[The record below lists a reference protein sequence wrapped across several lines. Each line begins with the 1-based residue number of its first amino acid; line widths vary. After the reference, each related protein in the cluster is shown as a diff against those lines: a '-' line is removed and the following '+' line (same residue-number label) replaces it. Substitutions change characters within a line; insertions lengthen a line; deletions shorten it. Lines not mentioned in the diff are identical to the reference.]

1 MVSTQ
6 SPIVRYYFKQ
16 DQAIYAIP
24 FAYQLTAELHV
35 YLIDK
40 DSNRTDLVE
49 NVDYTVTAQSI
60 TLLNSAGFTAE
71 YLIIQREGDVVQ
83 DMVLDNGFYVDVKKI
98 EEALDTMTMRLQEM
112 KLALQNT
119 LKNPWEDWDQGTDI
133 MLPSIGSRK
142 EAVLYF
148 GPDGITMKAMPW
160 EDVADIQED
169 VHEQQ
174 QLAREWATKTDGP
187 VMDDEY
193 SAKFHA
199 QKAKTLRDETE
210 GFKTTV
216 ENIQTSMKEFV
227 RKYCWYADQ
236 AALRAQQYSEA
247 CRNYKTAVEGM
258 KKHVVELES
267 QSETY
272 HDEVATM
279 HQTVLEA
286 KTVVVNAEQS
296 CEEILVQMQE
306 YINGF
311 TSRYQQAIDGI
322 AAQDLQSISNVNE
335 VAQDH
340 IGTMDEIKADVTE
353 MQEDVTAKYS
363 EVLNTKTA
371 IQEYIAKYVGYAEN
385 AAVKAQKMSEQC
397 RSIYK
402 YLKGLK
408 TSLDSLANEV
418 NDDRDAVENA
428 KAVILQAKEDTEEMK
443 TSVEA
448 SEANV
453 EGLAAQVESDKT
465 IIAGDKTI
473 VQQTKINIEELKSD
487 IGNLV
492 SEAQAAASQASA
504 PTITVENKVYTQS
517 VIVKRGRRY
526 IKAVEVVPE
535 DDETTTAGGEE

>member
-199 QKAKTLRDETE
+199 QKTKALRDETE

-216 ENIQTSMKEFV
+216 ENIRTSMEEFV

-236 AALRAQQYSEA
+236 AALRAQQYSNA
-247 CRNYKTAVEGM
+247 CRNYKAAVEGM
-258 KKHVVELES
+258 KKHIVELES

-286 KTVVVNAEQS
+286 KTVVVDAEKS

-311 TSRYQQAIDGI
+311 ASRYQEAIDGI
-322 AAQDLQSISNVNE
+322 AAQELQSINNVTE
-335 VAQDH
+335 VASGH
-340 IGTMDEIKADVTE
+340 IETMNEIKADVTE
-353 MQEDVTAKYS
+353 TQEDVAAKHS

-371 IQEYIAKYVGYAEN
+371 IQEYITKYVGYAEN
-385 AAVKAQKMSEQC
+385 AAMSAQTSLSQC
-397 RSIYK
+397 TSIYN
-402 YLKGLK
+402 YLKGLRAI
-408 TSLDSLANEV
+408 LDSLAAQV
-418 NDDRDAVENA
+418 VSDRTVVEQ
-428 KAVILQAKEDTEEMK
+428 LRTETQQARDETAQMK
-443 TSVEA
+443 DSVDA
-448 SEANV
+448 SEGNV
-453 EGLAAQVESDKT
+453 ETLAAQVIDDRT
-465 IIAGDKTI
+465 VVAGDKAI
-473 VQQTKINIEELKSD
+473 VQQTKENIETLKGD

-492 SEAQAAASQASA
+492 AEAQAAASQASA
-504 PTITVENKVYTQS
+504 PTITVGNKLYTQS
-517 VIVKRGRRY
+517 VIVRRGKRFL
-526 IKAVEVVPE
+526 KTVEVVPE
-535 DDETTTAGGEE
+535 GDGTETGGEA

>member
-16 DQAIYAIP
+16 DQAIYAVP

-98 EEALDTMTMRLQEM
+98 EEALDTMTMRIQEM

-187 VMDDEY
+187 VMDGEY

-199 QKAKTLRDETE
+199 QKAKALRDETE
-210 GFKTTV
+210 GFKTTS
-216 ENIQTSMKEFV
+216 EKIRTAMEEFV
-227 RKYCWYADQ
+227 KKYCWYADQ
-236 AALRAQQYSEA
+236 AALRAQQYSQA
-247 CRNYKTAVEGM
+247 CKKYKTAVEGLKNRM
-258 KKHVVELES
+258 VELEA
-267 QSETY
+267 QTETY
-272 HDEVATM
+272 HGEVSEM
-279 HQTVLEA
+279 RQTVVDAEA
-286 KTVVVNAEQS
+286 VVVQAEQS
-296 CEEILVQMQE
+296 CEEILTQMQE

-311 TSRYQQAIDGI
+311 ASRYQQAIDGV
-322 AAQDLQSISNVNE
+322 AAQELQSISNVNE
-335 VAQDH
+335 VAEEH
-340 IGTMDEIKADVTE
+340 IQEMDAIKAQVT
-353 MQEDVTAKYS
+353 
-363 EVLNTKTA
+363 
-371 IQEYIAKYVGYAEN
+371 
-385 AAVKAQKMSEQC
+385 
-397 RSIYK
+397 
-402 YLKGLK
+402 
-408 TSLDSLANEV
+408 
-418 NDDRDAVENA
+418 
-428 KAVILQAKEDTEEMK
+428 
-443 TSVEA
+443 
-448 SEANV
+448 
-453 EGLAAQVESDKT
+453 SDKT
-465 IIAGDKTI
+465 VVAGDKAI
-473 VQQTKINIEELKSD
+473 VQQTKANIETLKGD

-492 SEAQAAASQASA
+492 AAAQAAASQASA
-504 PTITVENKVYTQS
+504 PTITVGNKLYTQS
-517 VIVKRGRRY
+517 VIVRRGKRFL
-526 IKAVEVVPE
+526 KTVEVVPE
-535 DDETTTAGGEE
+535 GDGTETGGEA

>member
-60 TLLNSAGFTAE
+60 TLLDSTGFSAE

-83 DMVLDNGFYVDVKKI
+83 DTELNNGFYVDVKKI
-98 EEALDTMTMRLQEM
+98 EEALDTMTMRIQEM

-236 AALRAQQYSEA
+236 AALRAQQYSNA
-247 CRNYKTAVEGM
+247 CKNYKTAVEGM
-258 KKHVVELES
+258 KNRVVSMEADT
-267 QSETY
+267 ETY
-272 HDEVATM
+272 HNAVETM
-279 HQTVLEA
+279 HQAVLDAQTDVIA
-286 KTVVVNAEQS
+286 KQQA
-296 CEEILVQMQE
+296 CEEILAQMQSYLE
-306 YINGF
+306 DF
-311 TSRYQQAIDGI
+311 ATAYQQAIAGVADQELASI
-322 AAQDLQSISNVNE
+322 NAVDAAADAKISE
-335 VAQDH
+335 
-340 IGTMDEIKADVTE
+340 MDTIK
-353 MQEDVTAKYS
+353 EDVAS
-363 EVLNTKTA
+363 M
-371 IQEYIAKYVGYAEN
+371 Q
-385 AAVKAQKMSEQC
+385 AAVA
-397 RSIYK
+397 
-402 YLKGLK
+402 
-408 TSLDSLANEV
+408 
-418 NDDRDAVENA
+418 
-428 KAVILQAKEDTEEMK
+428 
-443 TSVEA
+443 
-448 SEANV
+448 
-453 EGLAAQVESDKT
+453 SDKT
-465 IIAGDKTI
+465 IVAGDKAI
-473 VQQTKINIEELKSD
+473 NQQIRDQITALRNEIAVLKSQT
-487 IGNLV
+487 
-492 SEAQAAASQASA
+492 EAASSSVVV
-504 PTITVENKVYTQS
+504 PVITAEGKMYTQA
-517 VIVKRGRRY
+517 IHVKGGRRFL
-526 IKAVEVVPE
+526 KTEEVVTNTSE
-535 DDETTTAGGEE
+535 EETI